1 MGMVARK
8 STQTPAY
15 LDDQQRWRAVTGRD
29 PAADGCFYY
38 AVRTTGVYCRPSCPA
53 RPALRENVSFHDS
66 CDAAERAGFR
76 PCKRCRPDQASLRE
90 QQGALI
96 AAACQQIQTEHSLPS
111 LQMLADAA
119 GMSRFHFHR
128 VFKQVTGLTPKAY
141 AMAHRTRRIQEE
153 LASGTSV
160 TDAIYAAGYNSN
172 SRFYAKSSA
181 DLGMKP
187 SELRAGGRNTRVRFA
202 VGQTTLGSVLVAAT
216 ERGICAVLLGDG
228 TGSARSLPARRTGR
242 RRCAI
247 RTVGCAS
254 DRPDRITARWR
265 AVAPGPAGNG
275 VSTTRLAGAAA
286 HSSRRD
292 ADLCPIGAQD
302 RRTEISACR
311 GTSLRRKSNRS
322 RHSVSSSHSHRRV
335 AVGISLGSR
344 AQTRTVGSG
353 TIALAWPAAIP
364 RARTRPGLAVAR
376 YKERLQLS
384 APGSVRRTRTPLA
397 GGSVLAA
404 ATRFTLGHHLHDAA

>member
-216 ERGICAVLLGDG
+216 ERGICAVLLGDDPQSLVRDLQDRFRHAELVGADAQFEQWVAQVIGLIESPHVGERLPLDLQG
-228 TGSARSLPARRTGR
+228 TAFQQRVWQALRHIPPGATLTYAQL
-242 RRCAI
+242 AH
-247 RTVGCAS
+247 
-254 DRPDRITARWR
+254 RIGAPKSVR
-265 AVAPGPAGNG
+265 AVAQAC
-275 VSTTRLAGAAA
+275 GAN
-286 HSSRRD
+286 
-292 ADLCPIGAQD
+292 PI
-302 RRTEISACR
+302 
-311 GTSLRRKSNRS
+311 
-322 RHSVSSSHSHRRV
+322 
-335 AVGISLGSR
+335 AV
-344 AQTRTVGSG
+344 
-353 TIALAWPAAIP
+353 AIP
-364 RARTRPGLAVAR
+364 CHRVIRTDGSLSGYRWGVERKRALLDR
-376 YKERLQLS
+376 EQ
-384 APGSVRRTRTPLA
+384 
-397 GGSVLAA
+397 
-404 ATRFTLGHHLHDAA
+404 